1 MDDDNVKIMNVAV
14 LCGIIWG
21 TPIIT
26 GIFWL
31 LTVYSPRPPHPD

>member
-1 MDDDNVKIMNVAV
+1 MDYDNVKIMNVAV

-31 LTVYSPRPPHPD
+31 LTVYSLRRPQDL

>member
-1 MDDDNVKIMNVAV
+1 MSEDNTKIMNAAV

-26 GIFWL
+26 GVFWL
-31 LTVYSPRPPHPD
+31 LTAYSPSPRRG